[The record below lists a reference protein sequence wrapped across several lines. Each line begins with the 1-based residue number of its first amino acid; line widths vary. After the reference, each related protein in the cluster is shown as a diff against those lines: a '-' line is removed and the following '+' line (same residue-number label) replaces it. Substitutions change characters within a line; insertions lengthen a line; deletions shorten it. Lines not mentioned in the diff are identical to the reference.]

1 MINKSS
7 GINNH
12 IDLLSKHSNMTHW
25 VLMPY
30 CLFIPLLFR
39 SVWLKE
45 RIFLRW
51 FSTMTRRANIR
62 LTVEEVMED
71 QVCSYRKTQ
80 ISDAVT
86 KKTKSMTF
94 ETL

>member
-1 MINKSS
+1 
-7 GINNH
+7 
-12 IDLLSKHSNMTHW
+12 MTHW

-45 RIFLRW
+45 GIFLRW
-51 FSTMTRRANIR
+51 FSTMTRRANIC

-71 QVCSYRKTQ
+71 QVCSYRKNCLNTQ

-86 KKTKSMTF
+86 KQKKTKSMTF